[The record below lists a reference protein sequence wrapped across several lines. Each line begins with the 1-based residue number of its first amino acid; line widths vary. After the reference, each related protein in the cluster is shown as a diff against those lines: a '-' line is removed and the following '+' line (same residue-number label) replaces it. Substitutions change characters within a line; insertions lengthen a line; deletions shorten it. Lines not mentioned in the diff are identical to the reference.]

1 MKILE
6 DGSIRIEYK
15 NNENKTYLYKDITPE
30 FVKKQK
36 ENKNMTFTVKNNINE
51 DLLNGFNDIAECS
64 FLDNTDICMVQITE
78 YDDENRKYFW
88 LQYIEF

>member
-15 NNENKTYLYKDITPE
+15 NYDNKTYLYKDITPE

-36 ENKNMTFTVKNNINE
+36 ETGITLFTVKNDINE
-51 DLLNGFNDIAECS
+51 ELLNGFNDIAECS
-64 FLDNTDICMVQITE
+64 FLDNTDICVIQITE
-78 YDDENRKYFW
+78 YDGENREYFW
-88 LQYIEF
+88 MHYIEF

>member
-15 NNENKTYLYKDITPE
+15 NYDTKTYLYKDITPE

-36 ENKNMTFTVKNNINE
+36 ETGNILFTVKNNINE
-51 DLLNGFNDIAECS
+51 ELLNGFNDIAECS
-64 FLDNTDICMVQITE
+64 FLDDMDICVVQITE
-78 YDDENRKYFW
+78 YDEENREYFW
-88 LQYIEF
+88 MYYIEF

>member
-15 NNENKTYLYKDITPE
+15 NYDNKTYLYKDITPE

-36 ENKNMTFTVKNNINE
+36 ETGIILFTVKNDINE
-51 DLLNGFNDIAECS
+51 ELLNGFNDIAECS
-64 FLDNTDICMVQITE
+64 FFDNANICVIQITE
-78 YDDENRKYFW
+78 YDEENREYFW
-88 LQYIEF
+88 MHYIEF